1 MNTEGYRRIQTAL
14 AGLGFS
20 PGPIDAISG
29 PKTTAAIRAFQKARG
44 LRVDGIVGPRTRA
57 ALGLTDAPVEV
68 PAWLP
73 WMREAYRLLGTR
85 ETRGRGNTAA
95 IMAWAEGLELSQ
107 YTGDDIP
114 WCGLFVAHCLRVG
127 LPQEPQLGKWDTLRA
142 RAYERSGLEVIGK
155 VDPRDGGFIG
165 DWQFGDI
172 CTFWRISPGSGSGHV
187 GFVVGETPTHWL
199 VLGGN
204 QSDSVSIA
212 KLAKMQ
218 KPKGSAVPVARLTSL
233 RRPLTAPERPADAPA
248 LMAAAGGAVVSTNE
262 A

>member
-20 PGPIDAISG
+20 PGSIDGISG

-44 LRVDGIVGPRTRA
+44 LQVDGIVGPRTRA

-95 IMAWAEGLELSQ
+95 IMAWAESLDLSQ

-114 WCGLFVAHCLRVG
+114 WCGLFVAHCIRTG
-127 LPQEPQLGKWDTLRA
+127 LPRETIPGVADLLVARRWRSLGTSA
-142 RAYERSGLEVIGK
+142 AA
-155 VDPRDGGFIG
+155 P
-165 DWQFGDI
+165 QFGDVI
-172 CTFWRISPGSGSGHV
+172 TYWRGSPSGWSGHV
-187 GFVVGETPTHWL
+187 GFWVGSVGAYDL

-204 QSDSVSIA
+204 QSDSVNIMRIA
-212 KLAKMQ
+212 V
-218 KPKGSAVPVARLTSL
+218 SRRLEI
-233 RRPLTAPERPADAPA
+233 RRPVTAPTPPLDAPV
-248 LMAAAGGAVVSTNE
+248 LMAAAGGAVVSVNE